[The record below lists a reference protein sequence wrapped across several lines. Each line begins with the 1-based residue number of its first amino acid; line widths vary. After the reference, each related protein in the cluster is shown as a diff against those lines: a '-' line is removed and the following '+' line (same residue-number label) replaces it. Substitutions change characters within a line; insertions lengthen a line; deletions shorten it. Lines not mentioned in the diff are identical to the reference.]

1 MAQNDVT
8 MMDQFRDVAIQG
20 YDADRRVFY
29 WNDASAELYG
39 YSREEA
45 IGSQLEDLII
55 PDQARQTVIEEI
67 RSWVLGEAPPTGGT
81 LDLKRKDGSLVRVRS
96 NHLALHDDEG
106 RFRLYCIDLPMEQ
119 QVALESSLNALWP
132 VGEASDFWASAMTQR
147 TQGGESGEGGV
158 AAADVRT
165 PLNAVMAFCETLS
178 DQAGASAN
186 ALKALETMGVNG
198 DVARAVK
205 QNLALLGAAPLSLD
219 PRSTVVPVQDVLVE
233 VAGMVLAARPGQ
245 EVLVRVQSVPGDL
258 TVFADP
264 FLLKHA
270 LAALVHFGLHNSQG
284 RSPVVLSA
292 RPRRSVTD
300 TVLFSVLDSGPPVPD
315 SQRIRLLSG
324 HTAFG
329 NPYKAKDLSG
339 LFYLTLVQ
347 RMALATGASLSF
359 ETAENGANRTGLGII
374 KHTG

>member
-1 MAQNDVT
+1 MAHNDVT

-29 WNDASAELYG
+29 WNNASAELYG
-39 YSREEA
+39 HSREEA
-45 IGSQLEDLII
+45 IGSQLEDLIV
-55 PDQARQTVIEEI
+55 PDQARPAVIDEI
-67 RSWVLGEAPPTGGT
+67 RSWVLGEEPPTGGT

-132 VGEASDFWASAMTQR
+132 VGEAQNFWASALTQR
-147 TQGGESGEGGV
+147 TQGGESG
-158 AAADVRT
+158 ADVRT

-178 DQAGASAN
+178 DQEDARAE
-186 ALKALETMGVNG
+186 ALVALETMGGND

-205 QNLALLGAAPLSLD
+205 QNFALLGAAPLNLD
-219 PRSTVVPVQDVLVE
+219 PRSTIVAVQDVLVE
-233 VAGMVLAARPGQ
+233 VAGMVLAVRAGGCD
-245 EVLVRVQSVPGDL
+245 LVRVQSVPADL
-258 TVFADP
+258 MVFADP

-284 RSPVVLSA
+284 RDPVVLSA
-292 RPRRSVTD
+292 QARRSVKD
-300 TVLFSVLDSGPPVPD
+300 TVLFSVLDSGPAVPD
-315 SQRIRLLSG
+315 AQRIRLLSG

-347 RMALATGASLSF
+347 RIALATGASLSF
-359 ETAENGANRTGLGII
+359 ETAEGGKNLTGLGILESAR
-374 KHTG
+374 